1 MDSLSIVIIVVSLLL
16 AFLFKFVLLK
26 RIREWIDQ
34 DLLRSLSS
42 GNPDLLR
49 ELNELDTQLRTE
61 GVSRAE
67 RHKQLE
73 AKANTLN

>member
-73 AKANTLN
+73 AKAITLN

>member
-1 MDSLSIVIIVVSLLL
+1 MDSLSILIIVVSLLL

-26 RIREWIDQ
+26 RIRVWIDQ